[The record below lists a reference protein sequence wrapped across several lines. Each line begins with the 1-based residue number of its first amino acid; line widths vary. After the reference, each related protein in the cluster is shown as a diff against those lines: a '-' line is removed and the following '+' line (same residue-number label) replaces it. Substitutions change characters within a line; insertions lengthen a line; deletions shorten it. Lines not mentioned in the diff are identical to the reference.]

1 MIRFY
6 LYAIVF
12 NLGILIFVHELG
24 HYLAARASGVTVE
37 RFSMGFGPRIL
48 KFTRGATEY
57 ALSAIPFG
65 GYVKMEGTDQ
75 PVEGDTGELGPGAF
89 LSKRIG
95 IRALIVAAGPVT
107 NLIWA
112 VLVATGLLLLTGIQ
126 TLGEPVVGDVEEGS
140 PAAVAGLL
148 PRDHIL
154 SVGGTDV
161 ESWED
166 VVRLAVLEEDGS
178 VELVVSRG
186 GDLGVLADVTLAVV
200 ADEETGELDLGLTA
214 YVPPV
219 VGDVL
224 SGGPADRAGLRAGD
238 VIITINDDE
247 IESWSELGGI
257 IYESLG
263 EELTIV
269 WEREAEV
276 MSAVVVPEEGDEPV
290 GTTEVR
296 TVGMIGIM
304 RPWEVRRLGPG
315 EAVVT
320 AVRFTA
326 ANLRMIVEFFVGLA
340 TGQVSGSMVGGP
352 IKVIQLASESARW
365 GATYFF
371 GFMAFMSLNLFLI
384 NMLPLPILDG
394 GHLLLMVLEK
404 VRRRGLT
411 ERQLMVWQQTGLVF
425 FAGLMVFLL
434 VRDALSFG

>member
-37 RFSMGFGPRIL
+37 RFSMGFGPRIF

-57 ALSAIPFG
+57 AISVIPFG
-65 GYVKMEGTDQ
+65 GYVKMAGMEQ
-75 PVEGDTGELGPGAF
+75 PAEGDATDLGPDTF
-89 LSKRIG
+89 LGKRIG

-112 VLVATGLLLLTGIQ
+112 VLVATGLLLFTGIQ
-126 TLGEPVVGDVEEGS
+126 TLGEPVVGEVEEAS

-148 PRDHIL
+148 PRDRIV

-161 ESWED
+161 GSWED
-166 VVRLAVLEEDGS
+166 VVRLAAVDEDGF
-178 VELVVSRG
+178 VDLVVIRG
-186 GDLGVLADVTLAVV
+186 GDPGVVAEITLVV
-200 ADEETGELDLGLTA
+200 AADEETGELDLGLTA

-224 SGGPADRAGLRAGD
+224 SGGPADRAGIRAGD
-238 VIITINDDE
+238 LIVSVNDVE
-247 IESWSELGGI
+247 VESWYELGGI

-269 WEREAEV
+269 WERDAEL
-276 MSAVVVPEEGDEPV
+276 MSTVVVPEEGEDPV
-290 GTTEVR
+290 GTTDVR

-304 RPWEVRRLGPG
+304 RPWEIKRLGPG

-371 GFMAFMSLNLFLI
+371 AFMAFMSLNLFLI

-394 GHLLLMVLEK
+394 GHLLLMALEK

-411 ERQLMVWQQTGLVF
+411 ERQLMVWQQAGLVF
-425 FAGLMVFLL
+425 FVGLMIFLL
-434 VRDALSFG
+434 VRDALTFS

>member
-65 GYVKMEGTDQ
+65 GYVKMAGTEQ
-75 PVEGDTGELGPGAF
+75 PVEGDTTELGPGTF

-95 IRALIVAAGPVT
+95 IRAIIVAAGPIT

-112 VLVATGLLLLTGIQ
+112 VLVATGLLLFTGIQ
-126 TLGEPVVGDVEEGS
+126 TLGEPVVGEVEESS

-148 PRDHIL
+148 PRDHIV

-161 ESWED
+161 GSWED
-166 VVRLAVLEEDGS
+166 VVRLAALDEDGS

-186 GDLGVLADVTLAVV
+186 ADPGVLVDVTLAVV
-200 ADEETGELDLGLTA
+200 ADEETGEIDLGLTA

-224 SGGPADRAGLRAGD
+224 SGGPADRAGMRAGD
-238 VIITINDDE
+238 VIVTIDDVK
-247 IESWSELGGI
+247 IASWSELGGI

-269 WEREAEV
+269 WERDAEV

-290 GTTEVR
+290 GMTEVR

-340 TGQVSGSMVGGP
+340 TGQVAGSMVGGP

-425 FAGLMVFLL
+425 FAGLMIFLL

>member
-37 RFSMGFGPRIL
+37 RFSMGFGPRIF

-57 ALSAIPFG
+57 AISVIPFG
-65 GYVKMEGTDQ
+65 GYVKMTGMEQ
-75 PVEGDTGELGPGAF
+75 PAEGDAADLGPDTF
-89 LSKRIG
+89 LGKRIG

-112 VLVATGLLLLTGIQ
+112 VLVATGLLLFTGIQ
-126 TLGEPVVGDVEEGS
+126 TLGEPVVGEVEEAS

-148 PRDHIL
+148 PRDRIV

-161 ESWED
+161 GSWED
-166 VVRLAVLEEDGS
+166 VVRLAAVDEDGF
-178 VELVVSRG
+178 VDLVVIRG
-186 GDLGVLADVTLAVV
+186 GDPGVVAEITLVV
-200 ADEETGELDLGLTA
+200 AADEETGELDLGLTA

-224 SGGPADRAGLRAGD
+224 SGGPADRAGIRAGD
-238 VIITINDDE
+238 LIVSVNDVE
-247 IESWSELGGI
+247 VESWYELGGI

-269 WEREAEV
+269 WERDAEL
-276 MSAVVVPEEGDEPV
+276 MSTVVVPEEGEDPV
-290 GTTEVR
+290 GTTDVR

-304 RPWEVRRLGPG
+304 RPWEIKRLGPG

-371 GFMAFMSLNLFLI
+371 AFMAFMSLNLFLI

-394 GHLLLMVLEK
+394 GHLLLMALEK

-411 ERQLMVWQQTGLVF
+411 ERQLMVWQQAGLVF
-425 FAGLMVFLL
+425 FVGLMIFLL
-434 VRDALSFG
+434 VRDALTFS

>member
-57 ALSAIPFG
+57 AISAIPFG
-65 GYVKMEGTDQ
+65 GYVKMAGMEQ
-75 PVEGDTGELGPGAF
+75 PAEGDETDLGPNTF
-89 LSKRIG
+89 LGKRIG

-112 VLVATGLLLLTGIQ
+112 VLVATGLLLFTGIQ
-126 TLGEPVVGDVEEGS
+126 TLGEPVIGEVKEGS
-140 PAAVAGLL
+140 PAALAGLL
-148 PRDHIL
+148 PRDLIV
-154 SVGGTDV
+154 SVGGMNV
-161 ESWED
+161 ASWED
-166 VVRLAVLEEDGS
+166 VVRQAAEDEDGS
-178 VELVVSRG
+178 VDLVVNRG
-186 GDLGVLADVTLAVV
+186 GDPGVVAEITLVV
-200 ADEETGELDLGLTA
+200 AADEETGEFDLGLTA

-224 SGGPADRAGLRAGD
+224 SGGPADRAGMRAGD
-238 VIITINDDE
+238 LIVSVDDVE
-247 IESWSELGGI
+247 VESWNELGGI
-257 IYESLG
+257 IHESLG
-263 EELTIV
+263 DELTIV
-269 WEREAEV
+269 WERDAEL
-276 MSAVVVPEEGDEPV
+276 MSTVVVPEEGEEPV
-290 GTTEVR
+290 GTTDVR
-296 TVGMIGIM
+296 TVGRIGIM
-304 RPWEVRRLGPG
+304 RPFEIKRLGPG

-320 AVRFTA
+320 AVLFTA
-326 ANLRMIVEFFVGLA
+326 GSLRMIVEFFVGLV

-365 GATYFF
+365 GATSFF
-371 GFMAFMSLNLFLI
+371 AFMAFMSLNLFLI

-394 GHLLLMVLEK
+394 GHLLLMALEK

-411 ERQLMVWQQTGLVF
+411 ERQLMAWQQVGLVF
-425 FAGLMVFLL
+425 FVGLMVFLL
-434 VRDALSFG
+434 VRDALTFG

>member
-57 ALSAIPFG
+57 AISAIPFG
-65 GYVKMEGTDQ
+65 GYVKMAGMEQ
-75 PVEGDTGELGPGAF
+75 PAEGDATDLGPNTF
-89 LSKRIG
+89 LGKRIG
-95 IRALIVAAGPVT
+95 VRALIVAAGPVT

-112 VLVATGLLLLTGIQ
+112 VLVATGLLLFAGIQ
-126 TLGEPVVGDVEEGS
+126 TLGEPVVGEVEEAS
-140 PAAVAGLL
+140 PAAVAGFL
-148 PRDHIL
+148 PRDLIV

-161 ESWED
+161 ASWED
-166 VVRLAVLEEDGS
+166 VVRLAAEDEDGS
-178 VELVVSRG
+178 VDLVVSRG
-186 GDLGVLADVTLAVV
+186 GDPGVV
-200 ADEETGELDLGLTA
+200 AEITLVVAVDEETGEFDLGLRA

-224 SGGPADRAGLRAGD
+224 SGGPADRAGIRTGD
-238 VIITINDDE
+238 LIVSVDDVE
-247 IESWSELGGI
+247 VESWNELGDI
-257 IYESLG
+257 IHESLG

-269 WEREAEV
+269 WERDAEL
-276 MSAVVVPEEGDEPV
+276 MSTVVVPEEGEEPV
-290 GTTEVR
+290 GTADLR
-296 TVGMIGIM
+296 TVGLIGIAPP
-304 RPWEVRRLGPG
+304 REIKRLGPG

-326 ANLRMIVEFFVGLA
+326 ASLRMIVEFFVGLA
-340 TGQVSGSMVGGP
+340 TGQVSGSLVGGP

-371 GFMAFMSLNLFLI
+371 AFMAFMSLNLFLI

-394 GHLLLMVLEK
+394 GHLLLMALEK

-411 ERQLMVWQQTGLVF
+411 ERQLMVWQQAGLVF
-425 FAGLMVFLL
+425 FVGLMVFLL
-434 VRDALSFG
+434 VRDALTFG